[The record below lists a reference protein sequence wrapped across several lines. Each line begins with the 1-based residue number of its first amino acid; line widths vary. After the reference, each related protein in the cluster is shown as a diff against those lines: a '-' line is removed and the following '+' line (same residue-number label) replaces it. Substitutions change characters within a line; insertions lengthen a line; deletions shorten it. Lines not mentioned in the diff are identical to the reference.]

1 MNRDNHDKE
10 ILRTLK
16 SIVKSLNSIDKS
28 LKNADWV
35 LSIDSDTYA
44 KKEDTNEN

>member
-16 SIVKSLNSIDKS
+16 SIAASLKSIDKS

-35 LSIDSDTYA
+35 LSIDSDTN
-44 KKEDTNEN
+44 KEDTNEN

>member
-10 ILRTLK
+10 MLRALK
-16 SIVKSLNSIDKS
+16 SIAASLNSIDKS

-35 LSIDSDTYA
+35 LSIDSDTYE

>member
-1 MNRDNHDKE
+1 MNRDNYDKE

-16 SIVKSLNSIDKS
+16 SISASLKSIDKS

-35 LSIDSDTYA
+35 LSIDSDTN
-44 KKEDTNEN
+44 KEDMNEN

>member
-16 SIVKSLNSIDKS
+16 SIAANLKSIDKT
-28 LKNADWV
+28 LKSQITTNAIMGERNVNTGDKE
-35 LSIDSDTYA
+35 SD
-44 KKEDTNEN
+44 